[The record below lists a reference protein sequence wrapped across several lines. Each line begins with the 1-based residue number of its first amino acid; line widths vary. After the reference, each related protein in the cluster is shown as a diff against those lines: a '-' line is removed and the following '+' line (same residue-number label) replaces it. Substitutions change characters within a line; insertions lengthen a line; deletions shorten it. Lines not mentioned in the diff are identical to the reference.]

1 MGLFDIFSK
10 KSKTVKSNIEYIVPK
25 SLSEYILTNMFYFSV
40 CKSKDEMKVIS
51 QLILTSSNE
60 IKPFYKFRQDVQKI
74 YPDSNCD
81 LLEREYNL
89 AVACAMIIPKA
100 VEFES
105 DGDRYNW
112 KLSGYEECEIVLPP
126 NDPFWDKF
134 YPPNDWT
141 DNRFF
146 VVQVR
151 KGKYKESDSK
161 QAIKYMEKKVDPLFQ
176 YDFRKKRF
184 PIDHFINALNQ

>member
-1 MGLFDIFSK
+1 MGLFDIFDE
-10 KSKTVKSNIEYIVPK
+10 KSNIDFFAPK
-25 SLSEYILTNMFYFSV
+25 SVSEYIQTNIFYFTV
-40 CKSKDEMKVIS
+40 CKSKDEMKAVS

-74 YPDSNCD
+74 HTDSNFD

-89 AVACAMIIPKA
+89 AVACAMMTLKLID
-100 VEFES
+100 FES
-105 DGDRYNW
+105 DGDRYYWQLRENE
-112 KLSGYEECEIVLPP
+112 GIDITLPSS
-126 NDPFWDKF
+126 DPFWEKF
-134 YPPNDWT
+134 FPPNDWT

-176 YDFRKKRF
+176 YDFRKIKF
-184 PIDHFINALNQ
+184 PIDHFINALKQ